1 MKKIYKREVKAAFKR
16 QKDLH
21 PGLITEDDLRPL
33 PVIVQ
38 KHLRNCGVLGKNK
51 VLNVRVEMEG
61 KIRGKPG
68 DPWMKLKS
76 VQYNFFEPFT
86 RIFYIRAMKMGIP
99 AVGLHLYKGEAAIM
113 KINLAGLFTIAD
125 ASGPEMDQGETVTVF
140 NDMCFMA
147 PGTLIDNRVKW
158 EILDPTT
165 VIAKFTNGK
174 LSVGATLYFNEEG
187 NLVNFI
193 SNDRYETT
201 DGKVYKNY
209 PWSTPVM
216 EYGHFSGLRLP
227 SSAKA
232 IYHHPE
238 GEFCY
243 AEFTIKNIEYNC
255 KGFK

>member
-1 MKKIYKREVKAAFKR
+1 MKKIYKREVKAALDKLQAGEHF
-16 QKDLH
+16 
-21 PGLITEDDLRPL
+21 LITEEDLRPL

-38 KHLRNCGVLGKNK
+38 KYLRNSGVVGREK
-51 VLNVRVEMEG
+51 VLNFRVEMEG

-76 VQYNFFEPFT
+76 VQYNFFEPYT

-99 AVGLHLYKGEAAIM
+99 AVGLHLYKDETAIM
-113 KINLAGLFTIAD
+113 KIKLAGLFTISD

-147 PGTLIDNRVKW
+147 PGTLIDKRIKW

-209 PWSTPVM
+209 PWSTPVKD
-216 EYGHFSGLRLP
+216 YGLFNGLNLP
-227 SSAKA
+227 SSAEA
-232 IYHHPE
+232 IYHHPD

-255 KGFK
+255 KEFK

>member
-1 MKKIYKREVKAAFKR
+1 MKKTFKKEVKVALER

-21 PGLITEDDLRPL
+21 PGLITEEDLRPL

-38 KHLRNCGVLGKNK
+38 KYLRNCGVVGKSK

-61 KIRGKPG
+61 KIRGNPG
-68 DPWMKLKS
+68 DPWMKLTS
-76 VQYNFFEPFT
+76 VQYNFFEPYT
-86 RIFYIRAMKMGIP
+86 RIFYIKAKKMGIP
-99 AVGLHLYKGEAAIM
+99 AVGLHLYKEETAFMLI
-113 KINLAGLFTIAD
+113 KLAGLFTIAD
-125 ASGPEMDQGETVTVF
+125 ARGPEMDQGETVTVF

-147 PGTLIDNRVKW
+147 PGTLIDKNIKW

-187 NLVNFI
+187 NLLNFI
-193 SNDRYETT
+193 SNDRFETT

-209 PWSTPVM
+209 PWSTPVKD
-216 EYGHFSGLRLP
+216 YSLFNGFKLP
-227 SSAKA
+227 SSAEA

-243 AEFTIKNIEYNC
+243 AQFTIKNIEYNC
-255 KGFK
+255 TEYK